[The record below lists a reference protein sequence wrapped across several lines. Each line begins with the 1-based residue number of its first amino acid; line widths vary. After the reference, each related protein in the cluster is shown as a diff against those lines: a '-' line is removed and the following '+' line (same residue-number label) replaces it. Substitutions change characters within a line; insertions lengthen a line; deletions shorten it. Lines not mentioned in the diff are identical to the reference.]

1 MKTPKIEI
9 VVCTDRG
16 FVMPTGVMM
25 YSVCTNNQTVEIVFH
40 VIHDDS
46 LRFKDKQD
54 LEETV
59 KGFDGK
65 TVLFYQVDVTKFPC
79 FPNTGEG
86 ASVTQA
92 AYYRLLISEILPKTI
107 QKVLYMDGDIIV
119 RHSLLPL
126 WNTDLKDYPL
136 GAVIDSI
143 EDNSEFYQRLK
154 YSPKLGYFNSG
165 VTLINL
171 EYWREHEV
179 VKDFFGILKEY
190 GDNLKFHDQDILNI
204 SFSENKLLLP
214 IKYNFLSG
222 FLWKQTQYSSKYENE
237 VLEARKDPVIV
248 HFAGFKP
255 WDVYQRYPHPFRSTF
270 FKYQNQT
277 KWKGVKTD
285 KRPFKLRV
293 VNYIADMLRTF
304 GLISQAKFASKCEFI
319 DIPPID

>member
-1 MKTPKIEI
+1 MKTEKIEI

-16 FVMPTGVMM
+16 FVMPTGVMI
-25 YSVCTNNQTVEIVFH
+25 YSVCTNNQEVEIVFH
-40 VIHDDS
+40 VVHDDS
-46 LRFKDKQD
+46 LRAKDKQD
-54 LEETV
+54 LKETV

-79 FPNTGEG
+79 FPNTAKG

-143 EDNSEFYQRLK
+143 GDNPEFYQRLN

-165 VTLINL
+165 VMLINL

-179 VKDFFGILKEY
+179 VKDFLGILKEY
-190 GDNLKFHDQDILNI
+190 GDNLKFWDQDVLNI
-204 SFSENKLLLP
+204 SFSENKFLLP
-214 IKYNFLSG
+214 IKYNFMSG
-222 FLWKQTQYSSKYENE
+222 FLWMQAQYSSKYENE

-248 HFAGFKP
+248 HFAGSKP
-255 WDVYQRYPHPFRSTF
+255 WEAYQRNLHPFRSTF
-270 FKYQNQT
+270 FKFQNQT
-277 KWKGVKTD
+277 KWKGIKTD
-285 KRPFKLRV
+285 RRPFKLRV
-293 VNYIADMLRTF
+293 INFVADMLRKF
-304 GLISQAKFASKCEFI
+304 GLKSQSHILVASKFN
-319 DIPPID
+319 DITPID